1 MRDTVEEFNPA
12 RLELARQ
19 RRGMTKTALAQ
30 NVGMTLR
37 YLMYISD
44 GKRLPS
50 LDVISRFAD
59 VLGFPAEFFFGPE
72 LDMPPLEG
80 ASFRSFSSLSA
91 RMRDRVMAAAR
102 LGVSLTDWIE
112 RKFDVP
118 QPDVPT
124 FEVYDDPEVAA
135 TELRAL
141 WGLGER
147 SIGNM
152 IHLLEQHGVK
162 VYSLA
167 EDTRSVDAY
176 SFWLNGVPY
185 VFLNTMKSA
194 ERSRMD
200 AAHELGHLV
209 LHRNRPTQSHRD
221 AEKEAQ
227 RFGSAFLMPRDSVI
241 SHVPR
246 FASVEDLIDA
256 KTYWG
261 VSVSNLAYRMGKLGL
276 TSENQKRWMFARI
289 GQLGFRK
296 NEPNPMEREKSA
308 VLAQVFEFLKSQGQ
322 TIDDIAQDLC
332 LHTNELGKLVWGNVP
347 FFVVVEGHDGSEQD
361 GDTPPKPT
369 SYLRIV

>member
-37 YLMYISD
+37 YLMYIFD
-44 GKRLPS
+44 GERPPS
-50 LDVISRFAD
+50 PDVISKFAD
-59 VLGFPAEFFFGPE
+59 ILDFPAEFFFGPE

-102 LGVSLTDWIE
+102 LGISLTNWIE

-147 SIGNM
+147 PIGNM

-209 LHRNRPTQSHRD
+209 LHHSRPTQNDRN

-241 SHVPR
+241 ARVPR

-261 VSVSNLAYRMGKLGL
+261 VSVSNLAYRLGEL
-276 TSENQKRWMFARI
+276 GMISENQKRWMFTRI
-289 GQLGFRK
+289 GQLGFRTK
-296 NEPNPMEREKSA
+296 EPNPAEREKSA
-308 VLAQVFEFLKSQGQ
+308 VLAQVFDFLKSQGQ
-322 TIDDIAQDLC
+322 TIEDVAQDLC
-332 LHTNELGKLVWGNVP
+332 IHADELGKLVWGNVP
-347 FFVVVEGHDGSEQD
+347 FFVVVEGHGGDEQD
-361 GDTPPKPT
+361 DDTPPQPPPF
-369 SYLRIV
+369 LRIV